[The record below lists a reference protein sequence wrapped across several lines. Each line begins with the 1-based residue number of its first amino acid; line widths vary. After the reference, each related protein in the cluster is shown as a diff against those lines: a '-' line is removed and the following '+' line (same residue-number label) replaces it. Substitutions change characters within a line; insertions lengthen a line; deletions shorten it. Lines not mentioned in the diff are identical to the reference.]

1 MWVQLTDGSNNKT
14 KVLYGTYVDE
24 DVNDLSEASWHEW
37 LIDLADF
44 TDVNLTNVRS
54 IAIGIGNEEPTSPGG
69 SGTLYFDD
77 IRLYTPRCVLTRR
90 SAELALVDYAP
101 TGGNCAV
108 NNAELQIM
116 VRDWLQYDYNI
127 EPVAPNPDGLMA
139 WYEFE
144 DDANDSSGN
153 GNDAIL
159 YNGPTYATGYI
170 DKAINLDGVDDLVDC
185 GYDATLNITGGVT
198 VSAWINVTTGAR
210 DQKVG
215 GNQDGSTG
223 GYKMGV
229 YTDNKV
235 EFEVRNSLNQST
247 LNRSVGGGTALTP
260 GVWYHVAGVYSDQGN
275 YIRTYVNGKLDREL
289 VTTAV
294 LGLSSNTLKLGR
306 EPQSIGSFFSGKLDD
321 VRVYNYALTP
331 AEIMSLAGAGAV
343 YVPVTSPAN
352 ISDLEPVLEKK
363 VNFKD
368 YSLLANKWLEEE
380 LFP

>member
-1 MWVQLTDGSNNKT
+1 M
-14 KVLYGTYVDE
+14 YVDE
-24 DVNDLSEASWHEW
+24 DVKDMNEASWHEW

-44 TDVNLTNVRS
+44 AGVDLTNVKS
-54 IAIGIGNEEPTSPGG
+54 MAIGIGNEAGPAGS

-77 IRLYTPRCVLTRR
+77 IRLYSPRCVLTRR
-90 SAELALVDYAP
+90 SAELAVADYAP

-116 VRDWLQYDYNI
+116 VRDWLLYDYNI
-127 EPVAPNPDGLMA
+127 EAVAPNPAGLMA
-139 WYEFE
+139 LYEFE
-144 DDANDSSGN
+144 NNANDSSGN
-153 GNDAIL
+153 GNDATL
-159 YNGPTYATGYI
+159 YNGPTYAAGQI
-170 DKAINLDGVDDLVDC
+170 GQAISLDGVDDYVDC
-185 GYDATLNITGGVT
+185 GYDATLNIKDAVT
-198 VSAWINVTTGAR
+198 ISTWINVTTGGR

-215 GNQDGSTG
+215 GNQDNSTG

-229 YTDNKV
+229 YSDNKV
-235 EFEVRNSLNQST
+235 EFEVRNPLNQST

-260 GVWYHVAGVYSDQGN
+260 GTWYHVAGVYSDQGN

-289 VTTAV
+289 VTTA
-294 LGLSSNTLKLGR
+294 LLKLSAGPLRLGR
-306 EPQSIGSFFSGKLDD
+306 EPFSQGSFFSGKLDD
-321 VRVYNYALTP
+321 VRVYNYALSP

-368 YSLLANKWLEEE
+368 YSVLANKWLEEE
-380 LFP
+380 MFP